1 VTHIEVGSTALWLM
15 LFLGAY
21 HGINPGMGW
30 LFAVA
35 LGMQQQKASA
45 VARSLVPIAIG
56 HAAAIGGVV
65 LAAAL
70 LGRALPLAAIR
81 YLVAAVLIALGIRC
95 LVRHRHPRWVRM
107 RVGFRDLVVWSFLMA
122 SAHGA
127 GLMVLPVLLG
137 SSTVHASPSYVVSGF
152 SRTHDGPPDQPPPR
166 LRRSAE
172 ASAKAEGG
180 HYGRGLTSP
189 LAGLVATGVHTIG
202 YLAMTGAIA
211 WVVYRKFGLALL
223 RTAWFNLD
231 VAWAAALLVTGL
243 VTLVM

>member
-1 VTHIEVGSTALWLM
+1 MTHVEVGSTALWLM
-15 LFLGAY
+15 LLLGAY

-35 LGMQQQKASA
+35 LGMQQQKPSA

-56 HAAAIGGVV
+56 HAAAVAGVV

-70 LGRALPLAAIR
+70 LGRALPLGAIR
-81 YLVAAVLIALGIRC
+81 YLVAVVLIGLGIHR

-137 SSTVHASPSYVVSGF
+137 SSTLEAADQTPGHSHASPS
-152 SRTHDGPPDQPPPR
+152 DD
-166 LRRSAE
+166 
-172 ASAKAEGG
+172 
-180 HYGRGLTSP
+180 GRGSTSP
-189 LAGLVATGVHTIG
+189 LAGLVAIAVHTIG
-202 YLAMTGAIA
+202 YLAATGIIA
-211 WVVYRKFGLALL
+211 WLVYWKFGLALL

-231 VAWAAALLVTGL
+231 VVWAAALLITGL
-243 VTLVM
+243 VTLVT

>member
-1 VTHIEVGSTALWLM
+1 MTHVELGPTAGWLM
-15 LFLGAY
+15 LLLGVY

-35 LGMQQQKASA
+35 LGMQQERASA
-45 VARSLVPIAIG
+45 VAKSLVPIAIG

-70 LGRALPLAAIR
+70 LGTALPLAVIR
-81 YLVAAVLIALGIRC
+81 YLVAAVLIGLGIQC

-137 SSTVHASPSYVVSGF
+137 SSSVQAATHIGHHHA
-152 SRTHDGPPDQPPPR
+152 
-166 LRRSAE
+166 LA
-172 ASAKAEGG
+172 A
-180 HYGRGLTSP
+180 TSP
-189 LAGLVATGVHTIG
+189 LAGLVATAVHTVG
-202 YLAMTGAIA
+202 YLAMTGTIA

-231 VAWAAALLVTGL
+231 VAWAVALIVTG
-243 VTLVM
+243 VITIAA

>member
-1 VTHIEVGSTALWLM
+1 MHAGLTSTMLWMM
-15 LFLGAY
+15 LLLGAY

-70 LGRALPLAAIR
+70 FGTALPLAVIR
-81 YLVAAVLIALGIRC
+81 YLVAAVLIGLGIQC

-137 SSTVHASPSYVVSGF
+137 SSSVQAADQMTGHNHAS
-152 SRTHDGPPDQPPPR
+152 
-166 LRRSAE
+166 AA
-172 ASAKAEGG
+172 AS
-180 HYGRGLTSP
+180 P
-189 LAGLVATGVHTIG
+189 IAGLVATGVHTIG
-202 YLAMTGAIA
+202 YLAA
-211 WVVYRKFGLALL
+211 
-223 RTAWFNLD
+223 
-231 VAWAAALLVTGL
+231 
-243 VTLVM
+243 